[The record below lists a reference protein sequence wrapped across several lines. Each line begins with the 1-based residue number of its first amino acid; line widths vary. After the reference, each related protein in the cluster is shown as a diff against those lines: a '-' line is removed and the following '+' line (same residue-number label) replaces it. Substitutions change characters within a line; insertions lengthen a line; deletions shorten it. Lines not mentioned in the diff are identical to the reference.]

1 MRYILAH
8 YLKDAY
14 IIENIA
20 ERDTDSSISV
30 DKSLF
35 IHENGVQV
43 WGCGMI
49 NNSTRTIRLEL
60 LENRSQNTMKKII
73 KKLIPKGN
81 KIITDNAN

>member
-1 MRYILAH
+1 
-8 YLKDAY
+8 
-14 IIENIA
+14 
-20 ERDTDSSISV
+20 
-30 DKSLF
+30 
-35 IHENGVQV
+35 
-43 WGCGMI
+43 MI